1 MSCYSEF
8 ATRPSPK
15 HLHCEQEPDA
25 LTRLQDAVDS
35 GELERVD
42 SSFVAR
48 GASMAAR
55 EIARVSSN
63 SIIGANVHYDTA
75 ESSSGLRRLAGEVG
89 KKLMSRLFP
98 DRYPPHVLYVMHSL
112 IDNVYLPKPGEIKNH
127 GAPTTL
133 LRGSTVLGF
142 DDNGTDFGMAQVE
155 RGAGVSDSTVFGPVK
170 IGEGARVTNSVVSYV
185 CPQPVPIVGEDAD

>member
-1 MSCYSEF
+1 MSAENEF

-89 KKLMSRLFP
+89 VTRHFVEVFNSQFVNKDSYLLELP
-98 DRYPPHVLYVMHSL
+98 
-112 IDNVYLPKPGEIKNH
+112 VY
-127 GAPTTL
+127 
-133 LRGSTVLGF
+133 
-142 DDNGTDFGMAQVE
+142 
-155 RGAGVSDSTVFGPVK
+155 
-170 IGEGARVTNSVVSYV
+170 
-185 CPQPVPIVGEDAD
+185 